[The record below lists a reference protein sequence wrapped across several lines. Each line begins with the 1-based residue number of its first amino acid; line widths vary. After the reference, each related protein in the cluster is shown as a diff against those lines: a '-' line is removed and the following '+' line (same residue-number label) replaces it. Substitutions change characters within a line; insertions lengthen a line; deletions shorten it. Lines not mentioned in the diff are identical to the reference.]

1 MHFLVCRSLKH
12 EVRGVSSEI
21 FSSMHP
27 RSSHVGKMHADSL
40 GQLPMTGVGEEER
53 TRQNNA
59 IFKLRAR
66 NEVFRL
72 RDEREEKRKRR
83 KIRKSDKKRMFEC
96 KECEIPLNIYAR

>member
-1 MHFLVCRSLKH
+1 MRD
-12 EVRGVSSEI
+12 VSSEI
-21 FSSMHP
+21 FSSMHS
-27 RSSHVGKMHADSL
+27 RSSHVGKMHANSL

-72 RDEREEKRKRR
+72 RDEKEEKRKRDE
-83 KIRKSDKKRMFEC
+83 KSVRVIKNEC
-96 KECEIPLNIYAR
+96 LNVKNAKYL